1 MIRVAAEDFARDSAE
16 LLKRVERGEEIWIEK
31 DSHLIARLTPAK
43 GDQTAGSTV
52 EEQEMEAPARY
63 VDPRFPAPEDD
74 PVGML
79 RRLRQGVTLGG
90 LSWKDLRDEGRR

>member
-31 DSHLIARLTPAK
+31 DGHVIARLTPAK
-43 GDQTAGSTV
+43 GDQMAGSAV
-52 EEQEMEAPARY
+52 EEAGNEALSRY
-63 VDPRFPAPEDD
+63 TDPRFPAPEED
-74 PVGML
+74 PVGTL

>member
-31 DSHLIARLTPAK
+31 DGHLIARLTPAK
-43 GDQTAGSTV
+43 SDQAAGSAVAEQDV
-52 EEQEMEAPARY
+52 EALARY

-74 PVGML
+74 PVGTL
-79 RRLRQGVTLGG
+79 RRLRQGVTLSG